1 MALKFKEGNKV
12 VYPSHGVGLI
22 KGIETN
28 IIAGMEIKTYVIEFD
43 KEKMV
48 LRIPVAR
55 AEKSG
60 LRALSNTNEL
70 DKVNKVLL
78 ERPKTS
84 RGMWSRRAKEYE
96 SKINSGNIIF
106 VAEVV
111 RDLHKNVDDPERSYS
126 ERIIYENALERLA
139 REVSAIKKLD
149 IEESQVYLVTN
160 LNTKNPYFVKKAALA
175 AAKKAEEE
183 ALLKGEGDDEDYE
196 DDAIAA

>member
-12 VYPSHGVGLI
+12 VYPSHGVGVI
-22 KGIETN
+22 NGIETN
-28 IIAGMEIKTYVIEFD
+28 QVVGMEIKTYVIEFE

-60 LRALSNTNEL
+60 LRPLSSGNEL
-70 DKVNKVLL
+70 DKVTRVLL

-96 SKINSGNIIF
+96 SKINSGNIVF

-139 REVSAIKKLD
+139 REVSAIKRID
-149 IEESQVYLVTN
+149 IEGAQDYLVTN
-160 LNTKNPYFVKKAALA
+160 LNTKNAYFVKKAALA
-175 AAKKAEEE
+175 AAKKAEED
-183 ALLKGEGDDEDYE
+183 ALELDGDEYE
-196 DDAIAA
+196 DEESMAA

>member
-12 VYPSHGVGLI
+12 VYPSHGVGI
-22 KGIETN
+22 ISGIETN
-28 IIAGMEIKTYVIEFD
+28 SVAGMEIKTYVIEFD

-48 LRIPVAR
+48 LRIPVGR

-60 LRALSNTNEL
+60 LRALSTTNEL
-70 DKVNKVLL
+70 DKVTKVLL

-139 REVSAIKKLD
+139 REVSAIKKMD
-149 IEESQVYLVTN
+149 IEGAQTYLVNN
-160 LNTKNPYFVKKAALA
+160 LNTKNPYFVRKAALA

-183 ALLKGEGDDEDYE
+183 ALEGEDSDEYDDE
-196 DDAIAA
+196 AMAA